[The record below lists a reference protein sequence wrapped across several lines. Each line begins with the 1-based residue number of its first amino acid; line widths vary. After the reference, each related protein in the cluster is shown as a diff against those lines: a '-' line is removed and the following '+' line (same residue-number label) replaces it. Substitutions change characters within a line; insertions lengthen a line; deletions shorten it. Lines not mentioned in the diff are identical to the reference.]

1 MRSKKP
7 NSNTPGPL
15 PYHGDNVD
23 LNSRAKIAQ
32 AIAET
37 RQKYREAE
45 TDEARW
51 AAAETLEL
59 LGDERRRREQIIQ
72 KGVKTRRENKQAA
85 RFKRMGG
92 QGEFSPLRCSL
103 LIPSSR
109 RQTRMIVRK
118 SGAGCEAADTQRKKL
133 LCKRRRKATNPS
145 LPNIGGARQC

>member
-7 NSNTPGPL
+7 NINTTGPSWRVS
-15 PYHGDNVD
+15 PHHSGNVD

-51 AAAETLEL
+51 AAAEALEL

-92 QGEFSPLRCSL
+92 
-103 LIPSSR
+103 
-109 RQTRMIVRK
+109 RMIVRK
-118 SGAGCEAADTQRKKL
+118 SGAGCEAADTPRKKL
-133 LCKRRRKATNPS
+133 LCKRCRKATNPS